1 MPTCPCCGHTYQN
14 ARKPKAVPPP
24 VDTSQLSDR
33 EVYAHYKRIAH
44 VEDVRFFARVYPTP
58 AVLALLSAAET
69 GLNRS
74 ETLRQLVRLQAEW
87 RRATNP
93 WTIAPELVQNAA

>member
-1 MPTCPCCGHTYQN
+1 MPTCPCCGHTY
-14 ARKPKAVPPP
+14 ASTRKPKAVQP
-24 VDTSQLSDR
+24 VDTSKMSDR

-58 AVLALLSAAET
+58 AVLGLLAAAEA

-93 WTIAPELVQNAA
+93 WYRTETVENAA

>member
-1 MPTCPCCGHTYQN
+1 MPTCPCCGHTYTN
-14 ARKPKAVPPP
+14 RKPKAVQP

-44 VEDVRFFARVYPTP
+44 IEDVRFFAAIWSQPT
-58 AVLALLSAAET
+58 VLALLADAEN
-69 GLNRS
+69 GLSR
-74 ETLRQLVRLQAEW
+74 TDTIKRLVMLHAQW

-93 WTIAPELVQNAA
+93 WYRQPETVENAA